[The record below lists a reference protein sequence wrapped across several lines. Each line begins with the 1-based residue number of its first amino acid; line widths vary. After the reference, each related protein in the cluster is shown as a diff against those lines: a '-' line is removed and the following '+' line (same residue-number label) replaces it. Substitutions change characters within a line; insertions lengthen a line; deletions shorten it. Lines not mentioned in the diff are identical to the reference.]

1 MKISISNIAWEPK
14 NNDLIYGYMKDN
26 GFTGLE
32 IAPTIIIPDSPY
44 DHVSTAIC
52 FAEKLRDCYGLSISS
67 MQSIWYGITA
77 KIFGTSEEREALAA
91 YTKKAIDFAEKIDCH
106 NLVFGCP
113 RNRSIPVGAD
123 PSIAVSFFRELGK
136 YAFEHNTAIALEAN
150 PPIYHTN
157 YINTTSEA
165 LDLIHSVDSEGFK
178 LNLDIGTM
186 LENNEDISILVGMEG
201 LINHVHISEPGL
213 APLQKRAIHQELA
226 DFLHSFSYKNY
237 VSIEVGRQDNINTL
251 FQMMDYI
258 SATFS

>member
-1 MKISISNIAWEPK
+1 M
-14 NNDLIYGYMKDN
+14 
-26 GFTGLE
+26 
-32 IAPTIIIPDSPY
+32 
-44 DHVSTAIC
+44 
-52 FAEKLRDCYGLSISS
+52 
-67 MQSIWYGITA
+67 
-77 KIFGTSEEREALAA
+77 
-91 YTKKAIDFAEKIDCH
+91 
-106 NLVFGCP
+106 
-113 RNRSIPVGAD
+113 GAD

-136 YAFEHNTAIALEAN
+136 YAFEHNTTIALEAN

-165 LDLIHSVDSEGFK
+165 LDLIHSVDCEGFK

-186 LENNEDISILVGMEG
+186 LENNENISILAGMEG

-226 DFLHSFSYKNY
+226 DFLQSFSYKNY

-258 SATFS
+258 SSTFS